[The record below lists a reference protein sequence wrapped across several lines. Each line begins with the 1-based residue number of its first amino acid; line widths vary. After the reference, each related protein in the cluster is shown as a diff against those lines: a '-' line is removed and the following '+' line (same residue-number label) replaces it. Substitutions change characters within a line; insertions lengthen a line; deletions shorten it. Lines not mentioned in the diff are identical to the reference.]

1 MSSTYFPDDDLP
13 RMRSGRFWKRLGLL
27 IGVPIVA
34 ALILFLILWNTFF
47 RYVPPGKM
55 LVIVSKHGTPL
66 PAGQIL
72 ADEGQQGIQ
81 RRVLGEGWHF
91 VMPISYTTEVK
102 DNEVIKPMFVG
113 IVTSSDG
120 RTPPEGRV
128 VAAEG
133 EQGIREKV
141 LLPGSYRLNPYA
153 YRVDQVPMVEIKAG
167 FIGVKRRLLGKDGT
181 SQFAKAPDEKGI
193 VRDEI
198 LQPGIYP
205 INTKQ
210 YQIIPCEVGIDQTT
224 YNYSLDPKSNT
235 SIEFKASD
243 GFTIH
248 LDCTIEWEVKPEFWP
263 EWVVKFE
270 NVANIGKIVID
281 QHVRKICPDRGSNF
295 GAQDFLDGT
304 KREKFQEDFRLEL
317 DRACKENNVI
327 IRSAFIRN
335 IIIPESFLEQKRK
348 ERIAVESRLTSEA
361 EAITATSNAEVAEA
375 KQKVEQAKAEA
386 EAETGRLVANI
397 ERQTQNV
404 KQTNA
409 AEITLLKAEYS
420 NRIASLDAEKRTV
433 IGEAE
438 ADVTRMKET
447 ATAGLFKMKVDLFG
461 RDSDAYMRYTMSQ
474 GMNPKMQ
481 LRLFQSGP
489 GTLWTNMGD
498 KNMNLFMPLDRPK
511 MMGPEKP
518 KADE

>member
-1 MSSTYFPDDDLP
+1 MSSNYYSDDLP

-27 IGVPIVA
+27 IGVPVVA
-34 ALILFLILWNTFF
+34 TLILFVILWNTFF
-47 RYVPPGKM
+47 HKVPPGKM

-66 PAGQIL
+66 PPGQIL

-91 VMPISYTTEVK
+91 IMPVVYTTELK
-102 DNEVIKPMFVG
+102 DNISIEPGFVG

-120 RTPPEGRV
+120 DKPADGRV

-153 YRVDQVPMVEIKAG
+153 YTVEKVKMVQIEPG
-167 FIGVKRRLLGKDGT
+167 FVGIKRRLLGKDGT
-181 SQFAKAPDEKGI
+181 SQFADNPDEKGI
-193 VRDEI
+193 VRREI
-198 LQPGIYP
+198 LQPGYYP

-210 YQIIPCEVGIDQTT
+210 YEVTSRGVGIYQTT
-224 YNYSLDPKSNT
+224 YNYDPVSKSST

-263 EWVVKFE
+263 DWLVKFE
-270 NVANIGKIVID
+270 KLANIEKIVID

-317 DRACKENNVI
+317 DKACKADDVI

-335 IIIPESFLEQKRK
+335 IIIPESFLEQKRL
-348 ERIAVESRLTSEA
+348 ERIAVETKLTSEA
-361 EAITATSNAEVAEA
+361 LAITATSNAEVAEA
-375 KQKVEQAKAEA
+375 KQMIGQREAEA
-386 EAETGRLVANI
+386 EAETARLVANI
-397 ERQTQNV
+397 ARKTQNV
-404 KQTNA
+404 KQTNTA
-409 AEITLLKAEYS
+409 DITLLKAEYS
-420 NRIASLDAEKRTV
+420 NRIAKLDAEKRLA

-438 ADVTRMKET
+438 ADVTRMKES
-447 ATAGLFKMKVDLFG
+447 ATAGIFKMKVDLFG
-461 RDSDAYMRYTMSQ
+461 RDTDAYLRYTMSQ
-474 GMNPKMQ
+474 QMNPQMQ
-481 LRLFQSGP
+481 IRLFQSGP
-489 GTLWTNMGD
+489 GTLWTNMGN
-498 KNMNLFMPLDRPK
+498 KNMNLFMPIPGGEK
-511 MMGPEKP
+511 KVGPEKP
-518 KADE
+518 EK

>member
-1 MSSTYFPDDDLP
+1 MSSTYYSDDLP
-13 RMRSGRFWKRLGLL
+13 PLRSRRFWKRLGLL
-27 IGVPIVA
+27 IGVPVVA
-34 ALILFLILWNTFF
+34 ALVLFLILWNTFF

-66 PAGQIL
+66 PPGQIL

-91 VMPISYTTEVK
+91 VMPISYTTELK
-102 DNEVIKPMFVG
+102 DNKVVEPDFVG

-120 RTPPEGRV
+120 TKPPEGRV

-153 YRVDQVPMVEIKAG
+153 YTVETVKMVQIKPG
-167 FIGVKRRLLGKDGT
+167 YVGIKRRLLGKDGT
-181 SQFAKAPDEKGI
+181 SQFAQSPDEKGI

-198 LQPGIYP
+198 LEPGFYP

-210 YQIIPCEVGIDQTT
+210 YEVKPCEVGIYQKT
-224 YNYSLDPKSNT
+224 YNYDPASKGGT
-235 SIEFKASD
+235 SIQFKASD

-263 EWVVKFE
+263 DWLVKFE
-270 NVANIGKIVID
+270 TLENIEKIVID

-317 DRACKENNVI
+317 DKACKEDNVI

-335 IIIPESFLEQKRK
+335 IIIPESFLQQKRK
-348 ERIAVESRLTSEA
+348 ERIAFETKLTSEA
-361 EAITATSNAEVAEA
+361 LAITATSNAEVAEA
-375 KQKVEQAKAEA
+375 FQMIKQREAEA
-386 EAETGRLVANI
+386 EAETARLVANI

-409 AEITLLKAEYS
+409 AQITLLKAEYS
-420 NRIASLDAEKRTV
+420 NRIATLDAEKRTV
-433 IGEAE
+433 VGEAE
-438 ADVTRMKET
+438 AEASRMRES
-447 ATAGLFKMKVDLFG
+447 ATAGIFKMKVDLFG
-461 RDSDAYMRYTMSQ
+461 RDTDAYLRYTMSQ
-474 GMNPKMQ
+474 EMNPKMRM
-481 LRLFQSGP
+481 RLFQSGP
-489 GTLWTNMGD
+489 GTLWTNMGE
-498 KNMNLFMPLDRPK
+498 KGVNLFMPIDREK
-511 MMGPEKP
+511 KMGPEKP
-518 KADE
+518 KGDE